1 MTILSID
8 LASRNYSDLGLCHL
22 AVRGRPEILNPAALG
37 LTGAPSPV
45 DLASAIDRFCRQ
57 EDVSVLLLD
66 GPQGWRWPESSIQH
80 MRLCERVLNTPA
92 RTGDP
97 GQVKPRTYLHFVQF
111 SIEVFRE
118 FRLRHGWSLLV
129 EDWPSHTNKRWVV
142 ETFPSVA
149 WDLLGLPRLPGKQRC
164 GALEVEAWRIRLE
177 GATPYTLPKGLSHDE
192 LQAIAAL
199 PAGEAIAEGRQDR
212 VLLAGIDP
220 IISEHGLV
228 FEGLI
233 ACPRTATGRRAG

>member
-1 MTILSID
+1 M
-8 LASRNYSDLGLCHL
+8 
-22 AVRGRPEILNPAALG
+22 
-37 LTGAPSPV
+37 
-45 DLASAIDRFCRQ
+45 
-57 EDVSVLLLD
+57 
-66 GPQGWRWPESSIQH
+66 
-80 MRLCERVLNTPA
+80 
-92 RTGDP
+92 
-97 GQVKPRTYLHFVQF
+97 
-111 SIEVFRE
+111 
-118 FRLRHGWSLLV
+118 
-129 EDWPSHTNKRWVV
+129 
-142 ETFPSVA
+142 
-149 WDLLGLPRLPGKQRC
+149 
-164 GALEVEAWRIRLE
+164 EAWRIRLE